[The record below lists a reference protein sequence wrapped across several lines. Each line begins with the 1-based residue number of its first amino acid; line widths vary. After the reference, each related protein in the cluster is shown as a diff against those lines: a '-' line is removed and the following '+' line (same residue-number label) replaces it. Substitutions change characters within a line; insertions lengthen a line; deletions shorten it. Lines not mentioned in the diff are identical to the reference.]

1 MDYGLWTLV
10 PALVVLALGIWTKRT
25 TESLVIG
32 SLLAYLI
39 IGGTKF
45 VTLFVDSVF
54 SVLTTYDDAWLLFVC
69 GLFGSFIALLEKSK
83 GTDAVGKLIGKICK
97 KERHTLVGSF
107 ILGVLI
113 FVDDYLN
120 IMTIGSCMRKA
131 CDKQRI
137 PRESLAYVID
147 STGAP
152 VCILL
157 PFSTWAVF
165 YANTFFKEESIQN
178 LNLGSAMD
186 TYIQALPYMAYAIIA
201 LLVVFLF
208 SYGWFPK
215 IGPMKKAY
223 QRVKNGGQTYS
234 EESRTLNAEQEE
246 NIDENSNL
254 LDFVLPIAALI
265 VVTIVLGDILY
276 ALLAAI
282 ALCFVMYIPRKRVH
296 LSEFF
301 ELVVTGFQNTI
312 PALAIILFALVMRN
326 ALGDLNMPNYVV
338 NAVLPYVNASTFP
351 ALAFVIVGTVAFFT
365 GSNWGTPAICAPIII
380 SVAAACG
387 ANLLLVMAA
396 IASGG
401 VFCSHAC
408 FYSDAT
414 VLTSAACKIQNTDH
428 AFTQLPYALISAG
441 ASVVVFLVL
450 GFVM

>member
-1 MDYGLWTLV
+1 MDYGIWTIV
-10 PALVVLALGIWTKRT
+10 PAFVVLALGIMTKRT
-25 TESLVIG
+25 TESLMIG
-32 SLLAYLI
+32 SVLAYII

-45 VTLFVDSVF
+45 LGLFVDSVF
-54 SVLTTYDDAWLLFVC
+54 SVLTNYDDAWLIFVC

-83 GTDAVGKLIGKICK
+83 GTDAVGKLIGKACK
-97 KERHTLVGSF
+97 KERHTLVGSCV
-107 ILGVLI
+107 LGVLI

-137 PRESLAYVID
+137 PRESLAYIID

-157 PFSTWAVF
+157 PFSTWAIF
-165 YANTFFKEESIQN
+165 YANTFFKEESVRE
-178 LNLGSAMD
+178 LNLGTAMD
-186 TYIQALPYMAYAIIA
+186 TYIHTLPYMFYAIIA
-201 LLVVFLF
+201 LVVVVLF
-208 SYGWFPK
+208 AFGVIPK

-223 QRVKNGGQTYS
+223 QRVENGGMTYS
-234 EESRTLNAEQEE
+234 ERSKPLNGAGDEE
-246 NIDENSNL
+246 IDENSNI
-254 LDFVLPIAALI
+254 LDFLLPIVILI
-265 VVTIVLGDILY
+265 AVTIAMGDILY
-276 ALLAAI
+276 ALIGAMAV
-282 ALCFVMYIPRKRVH
+282 CFVMYVPRKRIKA
-296 LSEFF
+296 SEFF
-301 ELVVTGFQNTI
+301 EMVVSGFQSTI

-338 NAVLPYVNASTFP
+338 NAVLPYVNAKTIP
-351 ALAFVIVGTVAFFT
+351 ALAFAVVGTVSFFT

-414 VLTSAACKIQNTDH
+414 VLTSAACKIDNTDH
-428 AFTQLPYALISAG
+428 TFTQLPYALFAAG
-441 ASVVVFLVL
+441 LSLIVFLIF